1 MEVGEQDE
9 EGVGRREK
17 DTSRQ
22 AEHLRRVLD
31 TDYHHHENTKIKAR
45 PISCIKSIRS
55 SLIHRPIHRQ
65 STSAIR
71 PRDMSTRR
79 RTKKTIASYYEESDS
94 DFVEEVK
101 RPNKRRKVKKDVEEA
116 SFHADG
122 DNELGAGVAAPHPAS
137 LHILGDP
144 KPLRTALLNWYAVV
158 HEKRG
163 MPWRKRFDAS
173 LDAKGQSQRAYE
185 VRVIF

>member
-1 MEVGEQDE
+1 
-9 EGVGRREK
+9 
-17 DTSRQ
+17 
-22 AEHLRRVLD
+22 
-31 TDYHHHENTKIKAR
+31 
-45 PISCIKSIRS
+45 
-55 SLIHRPIHRQ
+55 
-65 STSAIR
+65 
-71 PRDMSTRR
+71 MSTRR

-101 RPNKRRKVKKDVEEA
+101 RPNKRRKVKKGVEE
-116 SFHADG
+116 DG
-122 DNELGAGVAAPHPAS
+122 DNELGAGIAAPHPAS

-163 MPWRKRFDAS
+163 MPWRKHFDAS

-185 VRVIF
+185 VRVIFSLYNS

>member
-1 MEVGEQDE
+1 
-9 EGVGRREK
+9 
-17 DTSRQ
+17 
-22 AEHLRRVLD
+22 
-31 TDYHHHENTKIKAR
+31 
-45 PISCIKSIRS
+45 
-55 SLIHRPIHRQ
+55 
-65 STSAIR
+65 
-71 PRDMSTRR
+71 MSTRR

-101 RPNKRRKVKKDVEEA
+101 RPNKRRKVKKGVEE
-116 SFHADG
+116 DG